1 MKLLLSFLLTVA
13 SVSSVQT
20 SWNLGRQ
27 HSGSRCQNGG
37 TFISLRYQRGYCEC
51 PKEFS
56 GAECEISQPGQL
68 GVKEWGDIAQECFTG
83 DGRDYRGTIARSESG
98 QTCLHW
104 DYITKTYGYGPVVRN
119 AKHNYCRNPD
129 QRARPWCWVR
139 SGRRVTAK
147 FCNVPVCEEELML
160 ESCGKRPQKQFKVVG
175 GMKTT
180 VESHPW
186 IASIFQRVRTSRKS
200 VFLCGGT
207 LIAPCWILTA
217 AHCFP
222 DGAATSVNRLS
233 VFLGKNA
240 LNETDDEREQRFSVT
255 TVIPHKG
262 FDNRQGSYNNDIALL
277 QIRGSSGQCAKRTES
292 VLTACLPPEHRML
305 PPGVFCDVV
314 GYGKESERLW
324 YNSQYLREAKVKLL
338 PQDVCTEKDYYG
350 SLVTKNMFC
359 AGSPDWSKDACK
371 GDSGGP
377 LVCEVSDRMF
387 LFGVVSWGE
396 GCSRERRPGVYTRV
410 TNYNRWIKENTGL
423 ASITTG
429 SMYPQK

>member
-13 SVSSVQT
+13 SVSSLQA
-20 SWNLGRQ
+20 SWNLGRR
-27 HSGSRCQNGG
+27 HSGPRCQNGG

-56 GAECEISQPGQL
+56 GAECEISQPGQ
-68 GVKEWGDIAQECFTG
+68 CFTG
-83 DGRDYRGTIARSESG
+83 DGQDYRGTIARSESG
-98 QTCLHW
+98 QTCLRW
-104 DYITKTYGYGPVVRN
+104 DYITNTYGSVPVVRN
-119 AKHNYCRNPD
+119 AKDNYCRNPD

-139 SGRRVTAK
+139 SGRGVIAK
-147 FCNVPVCEEELML
+147 FCNVPVCEEELSEEELSEEELML

-175 GMKTT
+175 GTITT

-233 VFLGKNA
+233 VILGKNA
-240 LNETDDEREQRFSVT
+240 LNETDGEREQRFSVSK
-255 TVIPHKG
+255 VIPHKG

-277 QIRGSSGQCAKRTES
+277 QIHGSSGQCAKRTES

-338 PQDVCTEKDYYG
+338 PQDVCTGKDYYG

-396 GCSRERRPGVYTRV
+396 GCSRARRPGVYTRV